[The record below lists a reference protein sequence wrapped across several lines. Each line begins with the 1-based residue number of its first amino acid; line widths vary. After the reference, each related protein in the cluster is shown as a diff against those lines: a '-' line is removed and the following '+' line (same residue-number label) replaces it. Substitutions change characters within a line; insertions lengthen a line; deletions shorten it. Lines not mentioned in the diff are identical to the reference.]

1 MQEMILAKVVV
12 HKDLLIKLIKILF
25 FARPSDEGGALTPF
39 SKYGF
44 ELHLPTIN
52 YI

>member
-25 FARPSDEGGALTPF
+25 FARPSDEGGLWPPF
-39 SKYGF
+39 LNMVLNYTC
-44 ELHLPTIN
+44 LP
-52 YI
+52 